1 MDSFFFAHCKCIR
14 FEQLREWALFCLESV
29 CFSVYLRPLLSAS
42 TVSRKSSAGLT
53 GPWGRSCC
61 QREPLSSC
69 SSQKQKPSPWHTVL
83 TPPITTNTRLG
94 TEGGLCKK
102 KKAQET
108 VPLQGAPIKTF
119 LGKANV
125 NPTRCGEDD
134 TPCCTGQFYSS
145 FSKILTLPLNRK
157 RKEEVDMG
165 QKNQVSARP
174 LS

>member
-1 MDSFFFAHCKCIR
+1 MHQVWTIAWVGVILPRKCVFFCVFATTAKCQHCDT
-14 FEQLREWALFCLESV
+14 A
-29 CFSVYLRPLLSAS
+29 
-42 TVSRKSSAGLT
+42 TVHKSSAGLT

-157 RKEEVDMG
+157 RKE
-165 QKNQVSARP
+165 KKK
-174 LS
+174 